1 MKLRRNT
8 RNLESKE
15 FMKTQHA
22 LTVALKEMMASQPL
36 NTISVLELATK
47 CGISRKTFYYH
58 YHDIY
63 DLLTQLFLEEKVP
76 NAANAESFNDLVVC
90 VFKYY
95 KENEAFIDA
104 TLNSAGKELFSEFIY
119 NIFYSGAMRFI
130 NKLDVDRVLSLN
142 TKKAIARFYAYGYSS
157 SEVYYLSTYK
167 HKSLEG
173 LVNTY
178 MFLDKKAFNLSVSN
192 AIKMAKKDN
201 E

>member
-1 MKLRRNT
+1 
-8 RNLESKE
+8 
-15 FMKTQHA
+15 MKTQHA
-22 LTVALKEMMASQPL
+22 LTLALKEMMASQPL
-36 NTISVLELATK
+36 NTISVLELAAK
-47 CGISRKTFYYH
+47 CGVSRKTFYYH

-63 DLLTQLFLEEKVP
+63 DLLTQLFLEEKIP
-76 NAANAESFNDLVVC
+76 NAQTAENFNELVTC

-95 KENEAFIDA
+95 KDNEAFVDA

-119 NIFYSGAMRFI
+119 NVFYSGAMRFI

-192 AIKMAKKDN
+192 AIRMARKDN